1 VTFNLGRSTVTYTV
15 TDDNDNEVSCSYDVV
30 VEDCEA
36 PTLTCSDVSGVSCG
50 AEDLSTWYNT
60 IAATMAD
67 NCSSN
72 GNITLD
78 TLLLT
83 DFSSCGG
90 TIDRVYQFTAT
101 DEAGNLT
108 SCIASI
114 STEDNTA
121 PVIFTEAEDLT
132 VDCGDGEASSAL
144 LAWLN
149 NQGGA
154 AATDACGEVSWT
166 NNYTGNLSDGCGPNG
181 SVEVT
186 FTATDACGNTAT
198 TSATFTRQDTTAPD
212 LTVPQDLVLQCN
224 DPLNE
229 AIINN
234 WLRTAQA
241 IDACDASIMVA
252 NDYETAIPTG
262 TCGSTQTLTVA
273 FTATDA
279 CGNDSTATATITWE
293 DNMAPDILVE
303 ATDLILECG
312 DDNAA
317 AITAWEN
324 AHGQAMATDECSD
337 QPLSWSMETAEP
349 DTTCGDANVVV
360 YTFTVTDNCGN
371 ESTTQASVIIRDLT
385 PPALTVPEDQQEVC
399 GDIQVTLQDWLDE
412 ATATDEC
419 SDEVTITHELW
430 NTISGCGG
438 TRTEVY
444 RFLATD
450 ACGNETTGF
459 ANYELIDNQN
469 PTVTA
474 PEDLILEC
482 GDPAND
488 QKIQAWLASATVV
501 DANGC
506 NEVTITHD
514 YPNGLPA
521 VSCDST
527 AGMTVT
533 FYATDACGNE
543 DPDGDE
549 ARIIMSDSQAPI
561 FQNCPADQTV
571 TVDADNCS
579 ANVVFSQPVAFDVCT
594 DDLTITQVE
603 GPASGD
609 AFPLGD
615 TEVAFVATDGCGN
628 VSDTCRFTITVIDS
642 ATPSIACPSKAVE
655 VCADA
660 GECTWTS
667 DDRIL
672 PLYNDNCPDQTI
684 THTIVSADGSIDVT
698 DAAGVISDAT
708 AFPLGTTMIT
718 YYIEDG
724 AGNIDSCSFD
734 VIVSDCEAPAIVCP
748 ENDTVSCIVADVDA
762 WLATTEQALMAQGD
776 ACSGPTVV
784 TSQLVNTINACGNT
798 STEVYAFTVTDQAGN
813 NTVCY
818 ASYTTTDEVA
828 PTITT
833 EAEDLTLTCNQGD
846 VIVPSLLEWLEEHGG
861 AAATDGCGLVSWS
874 HDLDFEEALALC
886 GSGQTL
892 EVTFTATDGCGN
904 TSTTSADILFDRNPL
919 LGVTK
924 RVVQINNRTNGAY
937 DVVFEIRATN
947 LGDVPLHDVQ
957 LSDDLAEAFASA
969 KNVAFVALS
978 SEEFT
983 VNNAY
988 NGTSDTLLLAGT
1000 DVLVPG
1006 EQGALQLTIRV
1017 EPGPVMSGYRNTA
1030 LGTALDPSN
1039 AEVIDSSAN
1048 GPIPDV
1054 NGNNDPTDNNDP
1066 TPVTLGCFVELA
1078 CPAVPDTIIQ
1088 ATDPG
1093 WCQAAVTIPDAEITT
1108 CGGVADSLIEYRLVG
1123 AGAEGVPTDVWI
1135 EGEPQQLSFLPGD
1148 TRVEMR
1154 GSIPSAPILG
1164 YSDTCSFVVRIL
1176 DKEAPQALCR
1186 DLTVSVGASCTY
1198 ELTPEQLDA
1207 GSSDNCT
1214 AEQDLIVEISRING
1228 NFGESLILG
1237 QNDLLAG
1244 SLTIYVR
1251 VTDEVGNTSLCT
1263 STITIEDTTAP
1274 SISCPEDRIIFAEA
1288 NFCAGRVPDLMA
1300 EVTLDNCAPID
1311 TVLQEPLP
1319 GTLFGNSHGDQQRVQ
1334 LTVVDVHGNVDT
1346 CTVLL
1351 TLQDTLAPTFLDCP
1365 QPDIMVNTLPGMCAA
1380 FVNFTRPQAVDNCGV
1395 PVTITQTDDSGLSSG
1410 DMFPVGTTILTFTA
1424 TDAAGNETECTRRV
1438 IVNDKPGPIVAE
1450 CPQNQEV
1457 TTAPNECGQIITN
1470 IAPVFTDNCVNN
1482 MSVVYRVLNESNEQ
1496 VASGLGDA
1504 SNTWFGKGTSTVE
1517 YLARD
1522 QPLLLITEV
1531 SHAVTDPV
1539 SGTVDLPTYAS
1550 DGTPDGDYLEVT
1562 NLGRVTLN
1570 VSNLVIE
1577 RIHDTGA
1584 DTLILPEGVT
1594 IAPGEVLLVHFG
1606 MGEDDAEAGFF
1617 NVASAKNLTAGES
1630 ATYMIH
1636 FAGVVIDVAVLGT
1649 RNPIGE
1655 GGLATVGLSD
1665 WAGVVNSTYGAA
1677 VRTQIWDNNDA
1688 GDFLPAEVCAKTTF
1702 GSLNPSLP
1710 EPVDNGG
1717 ITSLQGQRPNTGT
1730 CSVQVTVM
1738 DEQLPVCGEAEEA
1751 ETFTWN
1757 AGDDIAYGECWTST
1771 INVPVSG
1778 ELADLNIGLNGTASD
1793 FGNLDITLISPEGT
1807 SIPLASNICGTD
1819 GGFQIVLDEQAEQSL
1834 IDQCDNLAGGSSL
1847 RPVGNLD
1854 ALINESVQGDW
1865 TLQIGHTGALNQSS
1879 IQLDSWSLELSTQ
1892 TAWSQED
1899 VVIEN
1904 DRNEPVAAFAWSNP
1918 YLYDNCPMGTI
1929 EVTYT
1934 HETLGL
1940 LESGLL
1946 SNAEWGAV
1954 TRFEFPIGVTTI
1966 EYTLTDMAGNETT
1979 CSFTVTVEDT
1989 EPPVVITCPA
1999 DQQIQ
2004 LEWGMC
2010 QTMPEPP
2017 ELEAIDNNGAFT
2029 VTYSPSLDEPLP
2041 IGVTEVVATVTDK
2054 AGNETTC
2061 RFSITV
2067 LEYEPQGTGAPV
2079 CKGQINITLGPDCQR
2094 TISPGM
2100 VLAGSDYGCLDD
2112 YELTIF
2118 IGEGPNTALLPT
2130 SPVVTEAELGKTLT
2144 VKVCDPET
2152 GDCCWT
2158 TLFVQDY
2165 HRPFISCPADTA
2177 VNCIANI
2184 DPELTGRPEI
2194 LSCVLGEASIS
2205 YRDEL
2210 EERGE
2215 CSDTMAVIT
2224 RVWTVSDSYGNEVT
2238 CEQKISVLGF
2248 DLDDIVFPADYDGIE
2263 KDVLSCHEV
2272 AANPDLTHPDNT
2284 GYPTL
2289 DSMDGVFGLNYC
2301 SASYYYEDEIYNICP
2316 GSYEI
2321 LRYWKVRNYCDPV
2334 VRGNN
2339 PREHIQ
2345 LIRVFDTSAP
2355 TVACSDTA
2363 TISLDPFGCTA
2374 TYEVPAPVASDSCSS
2389 TSYTVG
2395 SRTGILTQDED
2406 GQYTL
2411 SNLEIGEH
2419 KITYRVSDECG
2430 KNTLCET
2437 VLIVTDQ
2444 IAPVVICD
2452 DDLNVTLDNRG
2463 YARVDATDVNEGSG
2477 DNCALGVL
2485 EVRRSV
2491 SQECI
2496 DGGSYAVD
2504 DLVEVDGVYY
2514 TRWAPYVEFSCCD
2527 LSGPV
2532 RIELRASDEAVHPIT
2547 GQPINNTNIC
2557 WMDLTI
2563 EDKTPVNCVDL
2574 PAVTTTCTDP
2584 RLDDLSSFGVPDLPF
2599 TACGNVMV
2607 DLLPADSTLDQC
2619 GFGTI
2624 TRRFQVVKNQGALT
2638 EDRSPICEQV
2648 ITIQPE
2654 HDYWV
2659 RFPADQ
2665 SGVCADTVSIRGV
2678 TFSENACD
2686 LIAIS
2691 HSDERFTATED
2702 PNACYKVFRT
2712 YRVINWCEYNGEA
2725 EPVIVSRDWDAYQG
2739 TNPSYPDGDDRPGN
2753 TDMYVHVKRSIG
2765 DGQPDTV
2772 YYDNTDNPYD
2782 ESVAYNNDTYGYWW
2796 RVISG
2801 SDDPTQEAYYENNGS
2816 VWAAD
2821 FDQTDSDI
2829 SGNVQGDDTDRRYGS
2844 FGYWQYTQHI
2854 VVYDTV
2860 APTLTVAGADTFC
2873 HTDQLAC
2880 AADVSVDVTAT
2891 EDCSTNPEDLT
2902 VTIQL
2907 DRHNDGILDADV
2919 TDQWDGSTWTG
2930 RYELG
2935 THRLAIRADDGCG
2948 NVSTTEFVFTVL
2960 DCKAPA
2966 PIVLDGISV
2975 ELMPA
2980 PADSTGASAIV
2991 WATDYV
2997 ASPIYDC
3004 TGQDTTELD
3013 EEGRRQVTAYSI
3025 NRVGEPASR
3034 DQTSLTVRC
3043 AQAGQI
3049 IEVEIHA
3056 WDEAGNHDFAT
3067 TYLEVQDNMGAC
3079 DQAAGEGQIAG
3090 TTLTE
3095 DGVPVDGVEV
3105 MLSGGFDAMYQTNH
3119 TGTFSFVGLQED
3131 FDYSVIPH
3139 KDTDPTLG
3147 VTTFDLILLRR
3158 HILAQAQL
3166 DSPYKWI
3173 AADANKSGTLT
3184 TLDMLLLRKL
3194 ILNVDNELAQNT
3206 SWRFVDAEYRFPA
3219 DATPL
3224 TVNLPEVKNIND
3236 LVGEEVADFVAV
3248 KIGDLNG
3255 SAMGGLEPRS
3265 SKAYELELEGA
3276 PVLRAG
3282 ETYQIGLKA
3291 HGQTPILG
3299 AQFTLEWTP
3308 ALDVLR
3314 AEAGLVGEDGFALF
3328 SDQRA
3333 LTLSWDVNGQDA
3345 ADGNWIQLVVQ
3356 PDEDMRLA
3364 DVFRLTSRLTTTE
3377 AYDAATEE
3385 RMAMNLVVGDQEV
3398 KPALTLYQNV
3408 PNPFLEETR
3417 IGFFLP
3423 EGGKAQLVIQDALD
3437 RTIREIRGEYEA
3449 GYNEVRLD
3457 RRGLAPGVLY
3467 YTLRYEDKTL
3477 SKTMI
3482 LER

>member
-1 VTFNLGRSTVTYTV
+1 
-15 TDDNDNEVSCSYDVV
+15 
-30 VEDCEA
+30 
-36 PTLTCSDVSGVSCG
+36 
-50 AEDLSTWYNT
+50 
-60 IAATMAD
+60 M
-67 NCSSN
+67 
-72 GNITLD
+72 
-78 TLLLT
+78 
-83 DFSSCGG
+83 
-90 TIDRVYQFTAT
+90 DR
-101 DEAGNLT
+101 
-108 SCIASI
+108 
-114 STEDNTA
+114 
-121 PVIFTEAEDLT
+121 
-132 VDCGDGEASSAL
+132 
-144 LAWLN
+144 
-149 NQGGA
+149 
-154 AATDACGEVSWT
+154 
-166 NNYTGNLSDGCGPNG
+166 
-181 SVEVT
+181 
-186 FTATDACGNTAT
+186 
-198 TSATFTRQDTTAPD
+198 
-212 LTVPQDLVLQCN
+212 
-224 DPLNE
+224 
-229 AIINN
+229 
-234 WLRTAQA
+234 
-241 IDACDASIMVA
+241 
-252 NDYETAIPTG
+252 
-262 TCGSTQTLTVA
+262 
-273 FTATDA
+273 
-279 CGNDSTATATITWE
+279 
-293 DNMAPDILVE
+293 
-303 ATDLILECG
+303 
-312 DDNAA
+312 
-317 AITAWEN
+317 
-324 AHGQAMATDECSD
+324 
-337 QPLSWSMETAEP
+337 
-349 DTTCGDANVVV
+349 
-360 YTFTVTDNCGN
+360 
-371 ESTTQASVIIRDLT
+371 
-385 PPALTVPEDQQEVC
+385 
-399 GDIQVTLQDWLDE
+399 
-412 ATATDEC
+412 
-419 SDEVTITHELW
+419 
-430 NTISGCGG
+430 
-438 TRTEVY
+438 
-444 RFLATD
+444 
-450 ACGNETTGF
+450 
-459 ANYELIDNQN
+459 
-469 PTVTA
+469 
-474 PEDLILEC
+474 
-482 GDPAND
+482 
-488 QKIQAWLASATVV
+488 
-501 DANGC
+501 
-506 NEVTITHD
+506 
-514 YPNGLPA
+514 
-521 VSCDST
+521 
-527 AGMTVT
+527 
-533 FYATDACGNE
+533 
-543 DPDGDE
+543 
-549 ARIIMSDSQAPI
+549 
-561 FQNCPADQTV
+561 
-571 TVDADNCS
+571 
-579 ANVVFSQPVAFDVCT
+579 
-594 DDLTITQVE
+594 
-603 GPASGD
+603 
-609 AFPLGD
+609 
-615 TEVAFVATDGCGN
+615 
-628 VSDTCRFTITVIDS
+628 
-642 ATPSIACPSKAVE
+642 
-655 VCADA
+655 
-660 GECTWTS
+660 
-667 DDRIL
+667 
-672 PLYNDNCPDQTI
+672 
-684 THTIVSADGSIDVT
+684 
-698 DAAGVISDAT
+698 
-708 AFPLGTTMIT
+708 
-718 YYIEDG
+718 
-724 AGNIDSCSFD
+724 
-734 VIVSDCEAPAIVCP
+734 
-748 ENDTVSCIVADVDA
+748 
-762 WLATTEQALMAQGD
+762 
-776 ACSGPTVV
+776 
-784 TSQLVNTINACGNT
+784 
-798 STEVYAFTVTDQAGN
+798 
-813 NTVCY
+813 
-818 ASYTTTDEVA
+818 
-828 PTITT
+828 
-833 EAEDLTLTCNQGD
+833 
-846 VIVPSLLEWLEEHGG
+846 
-861 AAATDGCGLVSWS
+861 
-874 HDLDFEEALALC
+874 
-886 GSGQTL
+886 
-892 EVTFTATDGCGN
+892 
-904 TSTTSADILFDRNPL
+904 
-919 LGVTK
+919 
-924 RVVQINNRTNGAY
+924 
-937 DVVFEIRATN
+937 
-947 LGDVPLHDVQ
+947 
-957 LSDDLAEAFASA
+957 
-969 KNVAFVALS
+969 
-978 SEEFT
+978 
-983 VNNAY
+983 
-988 NGTSDTLLLAGT
+988 
-1000 DVLVPG
+1000 
-1006 EQGALQLTIRV
+1006 
-1017 EPGPVMSGYRNTA
+1017 
-1030 LGTALDPSN
+1030 
-1039 AEVIDSSAN
+1039 
-1048 GPIPDV
+1048 
-1054 NGNNDPTDNNDP
+1054 
-1066 TPVTLGCFVELA
+1066 
-1078 CPAVPDTIIQ
+1078 
-1088 ATDPG
+1088 
-1093 WCQAAVTIPDAEITT
+1093 
-1108 CGGVADSLIEYRLVG
+1108 
-1123 AGAEGVPTDVWI
+1123 
-1135 EGEPQQLSFLPGD
+1135 GEPQQLSFLLGD

-1154 GSIPSAPILG
+1154 ASIPSAPLLG

-1198 ELTPEQLDA
+1198 ELTPDQLDA
-1207 GSSDNCT
+1207 GSFDNCS
-1214 AEQDLIVEISRING
+1214 AEQDLIVEISRTNS
-1228 NFGESLILG
+1228 NFGESLTLD
-1237 QNDLLAG
+1237 QTDLLAG
-1244 SLTIYVR
+1244 SLTVYVR
-1251 VTDEVGNTSLCT
+1251 VTDEAGNTSVCT

-1288 NFCAGRVPDLMA
+1288 TFCAGRVPDLMA

-1319 GTLFGNSHGDQQRVQ
+1319 GTLFGSSHGDQQRVQ

-1346 CTVLL
+1346 CSVWL

-1395 PVTITQTDDSGLSSG
+1395 PVTITQTDDSGLRSG

-1424 TDAAGNETECTRRV
+1424 TDGAGNETECTRRI
-1438 IVNDKPGPIVAE
+1438 IVNDKPAPIVAD
-1450 CPQNQEV
+1450 CPEDQEV
-1457 TTAPNECGQIITN
+1457 TMAPNECGQIVNN
-1470 IAPVFTDNCVNN
+1470 IAPVFTDNCIDN
-1482 MSVVYRVLNESNEQ
+1482 MTVLYRVLNESDEQ

-1504 SNTWFGKGTSTVE
+1504 GNTWFGKGTSTVE
-1517 YLARD
+1517 YLAQD

-1539 SGTVDLPTYAS
+1539 AGTVNLPGYAT

-1562 NLGRVTLN
+1562 NLGRATIN

-1584 DTLILPEGVT
+1584 DTLILPQGVT
-1594 IAPGEVLLVHFG
+1594 IAPGEVLLVHYG
-1606 MGEDDAEAGFF
+1606 AGQDDAAAGFF

-1655 GGLATVGLSD
+1655 GGLATVGISD

-1677 VRTQIWDNNDA
+1677 VRTRVWDNNEA
-1688 GDFLPAEVCAKTTF
+1688 SDFLPAEVCSKTTF

-1717 ITSLQGQRPNTGT
+1717 TTSLQGQRPNIGT
-1730 CSVQVTVM
+1730 CSVQVTVS
-1738 DEQLPVCGEAEEA
+1738 DEQLPVCGEADEP
-1751 ETFTWN
+1751 ETFTWEE
-1757 AGDDIAYGECWTST
+1757 GDQIDYGECWTST
-1771 INVPVSG
+1771 ITVPTSG
-1778 ELADLNIGLNGTASD
+1778 ELADLNVGLNGTTSD
-1793 FGNLDITLISPEGT
+1793 IGDLDITLISPEGT
-1807 SIPLASNICGTD
+1807 RIPLVSNVCGTD
-1819 GGFQIVLDEQAEQSL
+1819 GGLQIVLDEQAERNL
-1834 IDQCDNLAGGSSL
+1834 VDQCGNLTGGNSL
-1847 RPVGNLD
+1847 RPIGNLD
-1854 ALINESVQGDW
+1854 ALINEGVQGDW
-1865 TLQIGHTGALNQSS
+1865 TLEIGHTGALSQSS
-1879 IQLDSWSLELSTQ
+1879 IQLNSWSLELRTQ

-1904 DRNEPVAAFAWSNP
+1904 ERNEAVATFAWNNP

-1929 EVTYT
+1929 EVRYT

-1940 LESGLL
+1940 LETGLL

-1954 TRFEFPIGVTTI
+1954 TRFEFPIGATTI

-2017 ELEAIDNNGAFT
+2017 ELVATDNNGEFT

-2041 IGVTEVVATVTDK
+2041 IGVTEFVATVRDK

-2067 LEYEPQGTGAPV
+2067 LEYEPQGSGVPV

-2094 TISPGM
+2094 TITPGM
-2100 VLAGSDYGCLDD
+2100 ILAGSEYGCLDD
-2112 YELTIF
+2112 YELSLF
-2118 IGEGPNTALLPT
+2118 IGEGPTSAPLPT
-2130 SPVVTEAELGKTLT
+2130 SPVITEAELGKTLI
-2144 VKVCDPET
+2144 VKICDPLT
-2152 GDCCWT
+2152 GDCCWS
-2158 TLFVQDY
+2158 TLFVQEY
-2165 HRPFISCPADTA
+2165 HRPLISCPADTA

-2210 EERGE
+2210 DERAE

-2224 RVWTVSDSYGNEVT
+2224 RVWTVSDSYGNQVT
-2238 CEQKISVLGF
+2238 CEQTISVLGF
-2248 DLDDIVFPADYDGIE
+2248 DLDDIVFPADYDGVE
-2263 KDVLSCHEV
+2263 EDVLSCHEV
-2272 AANPDLTHPDNT
+2272 AANPELTHPDNT

-2321 LRYWKVRNYCDPV
+2321 LRYWKVRNYCEPV
-2334 VRGNN
+2334 VHDSN

-2355 TVACSDTA
+2355 TVECSDTV

-2389 TSYTVG
+2389 TSYTVA
-2395 SRTGILTQDED
+2395 SRTGILTRDDD
-2406 GQYTL
+2406 GAYTL

-2419 KITYRVSDECG
+2419 KVTYRVSDACG

-2477 DNCALGVL
+2477 DNCALGIL

-2496 DGGSYAVD
+2496 DAGYYAVD
-2504 DLVEVDGVYY
+2504 ELVAFDGEYF
-2514 TRWAPYVEFSCCD
+2514 TPWAPYVEFSCCD
-2527 LSGPV
+2527 LNGPV

-2547 GQPINNTNIC
+2547 GQPITNTTIC

-2584 RLDDLSSFGVPDLPF
+2584 RLDDLSTFGVPDLPF
-2599 TACGNVMV
+2599 TACGNVIV

-2624 TRRFQVVKNQGALT
+2624 IRRFQVVKNQGAPT

-2665 SGVCADTVSIRGV
+2665 TGVCADTVSIRGV

-2691 HSDERFTATED
+2691 HTDERFTATED

-2739 TNPSYPDGDDRPGN
+2739 TNPSYPDGDDAPGN

-2772 YYDNTDNPYD
+2772 YYDNTDNPHD
-2782 ESVAYNNDTYGYWW
+2782 ESVVSDNDTYGYWW

-2801 SDDPTQEAYYENNGS
+2801 SDDPLEEAYYENNGS
-2816 VWAAD
+2816 VWSAD

-2829 SGNVQGDDTDRRYGS
+2829 SGNVQGDDTYRRYGS

-2860 APTLTVAGADTFC
+2860 APTLTVTGTDTFC
-2873 HTDQLAC
+2873 HTDQIAC
-2880 AADVSVDVTAT
+2880 VADVTVDILAT
-2891 EDCSTNPEDLT
+2891 EDCSTNPDDLT
-2902 VTIQL
+2902 LTIQL
-2907 DRHNDGILDADV
+2907 DRDNDGTLDADV
-2919 TDQWDGSTWTG
+2919 TDQWDGTTWTG

-2948 NVSTTEFVFTVL
+2948 NVATTEFVFTVV

-2975 ELMPA
+2975 ELMSA

-2997 ASPIYDC
+2997 ASPVYDC

-3013 EEGRRQVTAYSI
+3013 EEGRAQVTAYSI
-3025 NRVGEPASR
+3025 NRAGEEASR

-3056 WDEAGNHDFAT
+3056 WDEAGNHDFART
-3067 TYLEVQDNMGAC
+3067 FLEVQDNMGAC

-3105 MLSGGFDAMYQTNH
+3105 MLSGAFDAMYQTNR
-3119 TGTFSFVGLQED
+3119 TGTFSFVGLRED

-3139 KDTDPTLG
+3139 KDTDPTRG

-3194 ILNVDNELAQNT
+3194 ILNVDDELAQNT
-3206 SWRFVDAEYRFPA
+3206 SWRFVDADYRFPA
-3219 DATPL
+3219 NSTPL

-3255 SAMGGLEPRS
+3255 SAMGALKPRS
-3265 SKAYELELEGA
+3265 NRAYELELGGA
-3276 PVLRAG
+3276 PLLRAG
-3282 ETYQIGLKA
+3282 ETYQIAVKA
-3291 HGQTPILG
+3291 HGETPILG
-3299 AQFTLEWTP
+3299 AQFTLEW
-3308 ALDVLR
+3308 L
-3314 AEAGLVGEDGFALF
+3314 AGLEVLLAEPGLVEEGAFALF
-3328 SDQRA
+3328 GDQRA
-3333 LTLSWDVNGQDA
+3333 MTLSWDANGIDA
-3345 ADGNWIQLVVQ
+3345 ASGDWIHLVVQ
-3356 PDEDMRLA
+3356 PDQDMRLA
-3364 DVFRLTSRLTTTE
+3364 DAFRLTSRLTTTE

-3385 RMAMNLVVGDQEV
+3385 RLSMNLTVGGQTV
-3398 KPALTLYQNV
+3398 APTMALYQNV

-3423 EGGKAQLVIQDALD
+3423 EGGKAQLVIQDALG
-3437 RTIREIRGEYEA
+3437 RTIREIRSEYKA
-3449 GYNEVRLD
+3449 GYNEVRID
-3457 RRGLAPGVLY
+3457 RRSLASGVLF
-3467 YTLRYEDKTL
+3467 YTLRYGGKTL
-3477 SKTMI
+3477 TKTMI